1 MQVTE
6 LSNGICIKD
15 VQDFYPDHIFEC
27 GQAFRWDRN
36 GLGYTG
42 VVGNRVVG
50 LFFDRGNVIL
60 KNTSVE
66 EYELFW
72 KHYFDLDRDYGE
84 IKSTLSRDPVMEKAT
99 QFGWGIRILNQDP
112 WETLISFIISANNNI
127 ARIKRI
133 IRNLSQRYGS
143 TLVWNGVEYFSFPEP
158 DALAG
163 ASEDDLMACGC
174 GYRARYI
181 KETAGMV
188 YRGEINLKRL
198 KEVPYQQACAE
209 LLTCPGVGPKVADC
223 ILLFSC
229 GKGEA
234 FPVDVWIKRAMQHFY
249 PWCSG
254 SNREIRRF
262 VDEKFGQLAGVA
274 QQYLYYYARDCLRLF
289 DKN

>member
-1 MQVTE
+1 M
-6 LSNGICIKD
+6 
-15 VQDFYPDHIFEC
+15 
-27 GQAFRWDRN
+27 
-36 GLGYTG
+36 
-42 VVGNRVVG
+42 
-50 LFFDRGNVIL
+50 
-60 KNTSVE
+60 
-66 EYELFW
+66 FW

-188 YRGEINLKRL
+188 YRE
-198 KEVPYQQACAE
+198 
-209 LLTCPGVGPKVADC
+209 
-223 ILLFSC
+223 
-229 GKGEA
+229 
-234 FPVDVWIKRAMQHFY
+234 
-249 PWCSG
+249 
-254 SNREIRRF
+254 
-262 VDEKFGQLAGVA
+262 
-274 QQYLYYYARDCLRLF
+274 
-289 DKN
+289 